1 MQNQNKTLLIIVVIL
16 ICTLIAGV
24 LYLGKIQNDTY
35 TAQPVST
42 DTTPST
48 ATPGTA
54 SSTIS
59 SATTTVTTYSM
70 QDVMTHAN
78 ESSCWTVI
86 RGKVY
91 DLTSYVKQHPG
102 GSKAV
107 LRMCGT
113 DGTANF
119 TSQHGGKKG
128 PESSLAKFEIGVL
141 K

>member
-1 MQNQNKTLLIIVVIL
+1 MQNQNKTLLSIVVIL

-35 TAQPVST
+35 TAEST
-42 DTTPST
+42 ANTPSS

-54 SSTIS
+54 SSTVS
-59 SATTTVTTYSM
+59 TATTTLYTM
-70 QDVMTHAN
+70 QEVASHAG
-78 ESSCWTVI
+78 ELSCWTVV

-91 DLTSYVKQHPG
+91 DLTSYAKQHPG
-102 GSKAV
+102 GSKAI

-113 DGTANF
+113 DGTTNF

-128 PESSLAKFEIGVL
+128 PESSLSKFEIGIL